1 MRKEIL
7 LLTGAS
13 FLWATSF
20 PFIKYSYSTLAP
32 ASLLFARFAIS
43 TFLILLYC
51 LVLHVRLPFLSKE
64 AVLLG
69 LTNAGGFLFQFYGQF
84 YTTASA
90 APLLLHT
97 NLIIVALLGWLML
110 GEKLSRRIVAAVL
123 LALAGVAV
131 LTTKLNPHFSF
142 SSAKGELLLLAAAF
156 SWALFIVFSRKFRAS
171 SSPAFTLSVLL
182 WTFIFLLPLLPF
194 ADVSSSELLTKGGYL
209 ALFCTLIPYLLYFE
223 AVKGLRAVE
232 VNIVL
237 TSEIFFAVVLSV
249 IFLSEKVKP
258 YLLVG
263 GGLILAA
270 LYLRFSEEKL
280 SYHYQKEEE

>member
-1 MRKEIL
+1 MRKEVL

-20 PFIKYSYSTLAP
+20 PFIKHSYSTLRP
-32 ASLLFARFAIS
+32 ASLLLARFAIS
-43 TFLILLYC
+43 TLLILLYC
-51 LVLHVRLPFLSKE
+51 LAVRIRLPFRSKE
-64 AVLLG
+64 AALLG
-69 LTNAGGFLFQFYGQF
+69 LTNAGGFLFQFYGQLH
-84 YTTASA
+84 TTASA

-123 LALAGVAV
+123 LALAGVVV
-131 LTTKLNPHFSF
+131 LTTKLNPCFSF
-142 SSAKGELLLLAAAF
+142 SSAKGELMLLAAAL
-156 SWALFIVFSRKFRAS
+156 SWAFFIVLSRKFRAS
-171 SSPAFTLSVLL
+171 SSPAFTFSVLL

-194 ADVSSSELLTKGGYL
+194 ADTPSAELLEKGGYL

-223 AVKGLRAVE
+223 AVKGLKAVE

-249 IFLSEKVKP
+249 VFLSERIKA
-258 YLLVG
+258 YLLLG
-263 GGLILAA
+263 GAMILAA
-270 LYLRFSEEKL
+270 LYLLFSQEKL
-280 SYHYQKEEE
+280 SYHYQKEEI

>member
-1 MRKEIL
+1 MRKEFL

-20 PFIKYSYSTLAP
+20 PFIKYSYSTLGP
-32 ASLLFARFAIS
+32 ASLLLARFAIS
-43 TFLILLYC
+43 TVLIVLYC
-51 LVLHVRLPFLSKE
+51 LVFHIRLPFLSKE
-64 AVLLG
+64 ALLLG
-69 LTNAGGFLFQFYGQF
+69 LTNAGGFLFQFYGQL

-97 NLIIVALLGWLML
+97 NLVIVALLGWIML
-110 GEKLSRRIVAAVL
+110 GERLSKRIVAAVL

-131 LTTKLNPHFSF
+131 LTTKLNPSFSF
-142 SSAKGELLLLAAAF
+142 SSAKGELMLLAAAL
-156 SWALFIVFSRKFRAS
+156 SWAFFIVFSRKFRAS

-182 WTFIFLLPLLPF
+182 WTFLFLLPLAPF
-194 ADVSSSELLTKGGYL
+194 ADVSSSELLVKGGYL

-249 IFLSEKVKP
+249 IFLSEKIKA

-270 LYLRFSEEKL
+270 LYLLFSEEKL
-280 SYHYQKEEE
+280 SYHNQKEEG